1 MSQQLEINNFNSAD
15 SNQDPNQKESSL
27 CCKCWQWKRM
37 IILVLLLS
45 FIIILVFGLLLYVS
59 FHSNEP
65 VEVNLMVA
73 YGCAFIG
80 GLAVAS
86 FMCGCLCKDK
96 VKVHSSVQ
104 PI

>member
-15 SNQDPNQKESSL
+15 SNQNPNQKESSL
-27 CCKCWQWKRM
+27 CCKWKRV
-37 IILVLLLS
+37 IILALLLS
-45 FIIILVFGLLLYVS
+45 LIVILVFGLLLYVS

-65 VEVNLMVA
+65 FEVNLMIA
-73 YGCAFIG
+73 YGCAFIV

-86 FMCGCLCKDK
+86 FICGCLCKDK
-96 VKVHSSVQ
+96 VKVNSSVQ

>member
-27 CCKCWQWKRM
+27 CCKCLQWKRV
-37 IILVLLLS
+37 IILALLLS
-45 FIIILVFGLLLYVS
+45 FMVILVFGLLLYVS

-65 VEVNLMVA
+65 FEVSLMVA
-73 YGCAFIG
+73 YGCAFIV

-86 FMCGCLCKDK
+86 FMCGCLCKNK
-96 VKVHSSVQ
+96 VKVNSSVQ